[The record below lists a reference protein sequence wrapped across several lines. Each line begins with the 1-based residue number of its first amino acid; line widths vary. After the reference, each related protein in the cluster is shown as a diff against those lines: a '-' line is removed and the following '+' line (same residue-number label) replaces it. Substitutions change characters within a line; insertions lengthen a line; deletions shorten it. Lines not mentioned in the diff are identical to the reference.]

1 LLQSCSNFC
10 VMDFVNDTQ
19 RGKSS
24 IEADIPPR
32 PSAEIKQ
39 ASLWCACVRIVI
51 IFRTPCDNCRESSA
65 KNLLQRIV
73 VLLEC
78 CAHFADVILSLG
90 SPSGAQICESSM
102 FTDASSTYQPHNS
115 HDRVSRI
122 GNYVCDSK
130 SGISNQSDH
139 RSYASDGGCACC
151 NRCDFANERNQEKE
165 GRNDC
170 DDEILLLLFPDL
182 SAFLFRFLHRVHCLR
197 EEKDRH

>member
-19 RGKSS
+19 RGNRASKRTFLLVPVLRSS
-24 IEADIPPR
+24 KLLFGVHVLELSSSLEPLATI
-32 PSAEIKQ
+32 AE
-39 ASLWCACVRIVI
+39 
-51 IFRTPCDNCRESSA
+51 
-65 KNLLQRIV
+65 NLLQRIV

-115 HDRVSRI
+115 HDRVFRI